1 MKAVIMAGG
10 EGTRLRP
17 LTLSVPKPMLPVAN
31 RPMME
36 HIVTLLRR
44 HGITEIVVTVAYL
57 ANSIRTYFGDGSE
70 FGVRMVYATE
80 DTPLGTAGSVR
91 NAMAELD
98 ERFLVISGDVLTDV
112 DLTSIIA
119 FHEERNA
126 MATIGLVRVEDPVEF
141 GIVITRDDGS
151 IERFLEK
158 PSWGQVFSDTIN
170 TGIFV
175 LEPEIFDYIDP
186 EGSVDFSSDVFPKLL
201 KDNKPLYGAVAEGYW
216 EDVGTLDAYGRA
228 HQDIL
233 DEKVHV
239 DVEGFELTNGV
250 WLGEGAEVHPDAIVT
265 GSAIIGDSCRIEA
278 GVRIGE
284 YTVLG
289 SNVRVRAGVQVE
301 RTVIHDNVYVGEGAR
316 LQGAIIGRG
325 TDLRR
330 GSRCDAGVV
339 VGDQCFIG
347 ADAILTSGVKIF
359 PFKTVEAG
367 AIINTSVVWESKG
380 ARSLFSNQGVAGI
393 ANVDITPELVTRVAM
408 AYATTLKKG
417 ATVVTSRDSS
427 RSGRM
432 LKRAMMA
439 GLNASGINVVDLEV
453 APIPVTRFLT
463 RNPQFFGGI
472 SVRLEGNDAQSVII
486 RFFDESGLNVS
497 EDVQRK
503 VERLV
508 NREDFR
514 RVLAAEIGDIDFPP
528 RALERY
534 SIALSDAIDL
544 DVVHQAKPKLVIDY
558 AYGSTSM
565 VMPSLL
571 PKLGAEV
578 LGINP
583 YVSTFGIVNAV
594 AAEHVERVATL
605 VKSSRAAL
613 GAVIDPDGE
622 RLTLVDNTGHELSNT
637 EALLAFVKL
646 LAPRHRDL
654 EIALPISV
662 TRVAHEL
669 VRAAGAKV
677 RLTKASGSA
686 LMEACNSANVAF
698 GGDDNGGFI
707 LPQFLP
713 AFDASAALL
722 KMVELL
728 ADAQVTLADVVAE
741 VPRSHV
747 VHETVVTPSD
757 RKGMVMRS
765 LVEQTESRDVELIDG
780 VKVFHGDDW
789 VLALPDIS
797 EPITHLW
804 AEADSEAASQRLL
817 TEYARR
823 IRQLVR

>member
-1 MKAVIMAGG
+1 MAGG

-17 LTLSVPKPMLPVAN
+17 LTLNVPKPMLPIAN

-36 HIVTLLRR
+36 HIVSLLRR

-91 NAMAELD
+91 NAMEELD
-98 ERFLVISGDVLTDV
+98 ERFLVISGDVLTDI
-112 DLTSIIA
+112 DLSSIVA
-119 FHEERNA
+119 FHDARDA
-126 MATIGLVRVEDPVEF
+126 LATIGLVRVEDPVEF
-141 GIVITRDDGS
+141 GIVITREDGS

-175 LEPEIFDYIDP
+175 LEPEIFDHISTDGP
-186 EGSVDFSSDVFPKLL
+186 VDFSSDVFPALL
-201 KDNKPLYGAVAEGYW
+201 ERGDRLFGAVADGYW

-233 DEKVHV
+233 DEKVTV
-239 DVEGFELTNGV
+239 DVEGFELANGV
-250 WLGEGAEVHPDAIVT
+250 WLGEGAEVHPDAVVA
-265 GSAIIGDSCRIEA
+265 GSAIIGDSCRIDA

-289 SNVRVRAGVQVE
+289 SNVRVRADTEIE
-301 RTVIHDNVYVGEGAR
+301 RTVVHDNVYVGEGVR
-316 LQGAIIGRG
+316 LHGSIIGRG

-347 ADAILTSGVKIF
+347 EEAVLSSGVKIF

-380 ARSLFSNQGVAGI
+380 ARSLFAEHGITGI

-417 ATVVTSRDSS
+417 TTVVTSRDSS

-439 GLNASGINVVDLEV
+439 GLNSAGINVVDLEV
-453 APIPVTRFLT
+453 APVPVSRFLT
-463 RNPQFFGGI
+463 RNPKYFGGVT
-472 SVRLEGNDAQSVII
+472 VRLQGHDAHEVLI
-486 RFFDESGLNVS
+486 RFFDQSGLDLS
-497 EDVQRK
+497 ETVQRK

-508 NREDFR
+508 NREDYR
-514 RVLAAEIGDIDFPP
+514 RVLAAEIGEIDYPP
-528 RALERY
+528 RALEHY
-534 SIALSDAIDL
+534 SIALEDTIDL
-544 DVVHQAKPKLVIDY
+544 DVVRATPAKLVIDY
-558 AYGSTSM
+558 AYGSTSL

-571 PKLGAEV
+571 SKVGAEV
-578 LGINP
+578 LGVNP
-583 YVSTFGIVNAV
+583 FVSTFGVVNYDRT
-594 AAEHVERVATL
+594 EHEQRVATL
-605 VKSSRAAL
+605 VEASGADV

-622 RLTLVDNTGHELSNT
+622 RLTLIDDTGHRLSDT
-637 EALLAFVKL
+637 EALLCFLQLVS
-646 LAPRHRDL
+646 PRLDRG
-654 EIALPISV
+654 AVVLPVSV
-662 TRVAHEL
+662 TRAAHQIVEG
-669 VRAAGAKV
+669 VGGEI
-677 RLTKASGSA
+677 RLAKASPAA
-686 LMEACNSANVAF
+686 LMAACDHPGVGF
-698 GGDDNGGFI
+698 GGDAAGGFVF
-707 LPQFLP
+707 PGFLP
-713 AFDASAALL
+713 AFDASAALVKL
-722 KMVELL
+722 LELL
-728 ADAQVTLADVVAE
+728 AVTGVRLSQVVSALPPT
-741 VPRSHV
+741 HV

-765 LVEQTESRDVELIDG
+765 LVEQTTDREVELVDG

-789 VLALPDIS
+789 VLALPDVS

-804 AEADSEAASQRLL
+804 AEARSDAESQRLVQ
-817 TEYARR
+817 EYARR